1 MPHELG
7 GPGTMGVADLLLGTG
22 PVVQVVL
29 WTLVLFSVVSWGI
42 IIYKLNQISHAR
54 RESDRF
60 IALFWESKN
69 LAAIHSG
76 SVGLIRSPVAQV
88 FRAGYQEL
96 LQLTRAKRQA
106 VGAESGFSTDLG
118 GVENV
123 TRAMRRQANVET
135 TKLEKGITFLA
146 TTGSTC
152 PFIGLVRHGMG
163 NHDGLH
169 RALGGSFLEH
179 PGGRPRHRRGAHH
192 HRDRPGRRDSGADVL
207 QLFHRPGA
215 RARDRNGK
223 FHLRISQH
231 RRASFPV
238 VRTPAP
244 KGAQRMA
251 FEPGQRGQ
259 FASQINVTPLVDV
272 MLVLLVIFMV
282 TAPMIQQGVE
292 VSVPRVKASAL
303 PGKEEQFVVS
313 ITRNQEVYLND
324 TKLGL
329 DQLTEKLQAIAVAR
343 PDREVFVRADEE
355 VPYGVVIKTMAAIK
369 AAGIE
374 NVGMVTEM
382 PQAGADAAAGG
393 SLGGSAKP

>member
-1 MPHELG
+1 
-7 GPGTMGVADLLLGTG
+7 
-22 PVVQVVL
+22 
-29 WTLVLFSVVSWGI
+29 
-42 IIYKLNQISHAR
+42 
-54 RESDRF
+54 
-60 IALFWESKN
+60 
-69 LAAIHSG
+69 
-76 SVGLIRSPVAQV
+76 
-88 FRAGYQEL
+88 
-96 LQLTRAKRQA
+96 
-106 VGAESGFSTDLG
+106 
-118 GVENV
+118 
-123 TRAMRRQANVET
+123 
-135 TKLEKGITFLA
+135 
-146 TTGSTC
+146 
-152 PFIGLVRHGMG
+152 
-163 NHDGLH
+163 
-169 RALGGSFLEH
+169 
-179 PGGRPRHRRGAHH
+179 
-192 HRDRPGRRDSGADVL
+192 
-207 QLFHRPGA
+207 
-215 RARDRNGK
+215 
-223 FHLRISQH
+223 
-231 RRASFPV
+231 
-238 VRTPAP
+238 
-244 KGAQRMA
+244 MA

-313 ITRNQEVYLND
+313 ITRNQEIYLND

-355 VPYGVVIKTMAAIK
+355 VPYGAVIKTMAAIK